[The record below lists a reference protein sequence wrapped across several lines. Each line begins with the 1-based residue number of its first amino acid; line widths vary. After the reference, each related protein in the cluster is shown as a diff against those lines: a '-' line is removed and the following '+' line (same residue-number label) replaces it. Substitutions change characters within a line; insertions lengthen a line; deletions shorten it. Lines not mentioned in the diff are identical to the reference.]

1 MAYAA
6 ISDGSPADISSCAE
20 QFASQLRK
28 AHVLALAGGACA
40 GDEPDGAGKW
50 IASLLRLPVVQ
61 KEIEELLQKR
71 GGLVL
76 GVGNGFQAL
85 VRTGLLPFGRMVPA
99 GEQTIALAK
108 NKIGIHVSDIV
119 RVHITSNKGPWLSKL
134 RTGDVYNMPVS
145 CSEGR
150 IVCDAL
156 QAEDLVNNGQIVAQ
170 YVDSD
175 GFLAGDMPGNP
186 TGSMHAIEALISPDG
201 RVLGKMGHF
210 ERCTGGTFIN
220 VPGCYNMT
228 LFESARA
235 YFK

>member
-1 MAYAA
+1 
-6 ISDGSPADISSCAE
+6 
-20 QFASQLRK
+20 
-28 AHVLALAGGACA
+28 
-40 GDEPDGAGKW
+40 
-50 IASLLRLPVVQ
+50 
-61 KEIEELLQKR
+61 
-71 GGLVL
+71 
-76 GVGNGFQAL
+76 
-85 VRTGLLPFGRMVPA
+85 
-99 GEQTIALAK
+99 
-108 NKIGIHVSDIV
+108 VSDIV

-156 QAEDLVNNGQIVAQ
+156 QAEELINNGQIVAQ